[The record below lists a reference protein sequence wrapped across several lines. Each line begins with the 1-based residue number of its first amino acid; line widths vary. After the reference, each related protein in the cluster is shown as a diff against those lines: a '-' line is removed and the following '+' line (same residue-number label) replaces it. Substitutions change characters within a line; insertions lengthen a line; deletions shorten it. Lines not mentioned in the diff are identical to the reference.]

1 MEDAERAWRKKE
13 LEAAQGQAE
22 MERQLVAAR
31 EAQRLEKER
40 RLVEQAKQE
49 KEEFA
54 RILSVQME
62 VRVLGPL

>member
-1 MEDAERAWRKKE
+1 
-13 LEAAQGQAE
+13 